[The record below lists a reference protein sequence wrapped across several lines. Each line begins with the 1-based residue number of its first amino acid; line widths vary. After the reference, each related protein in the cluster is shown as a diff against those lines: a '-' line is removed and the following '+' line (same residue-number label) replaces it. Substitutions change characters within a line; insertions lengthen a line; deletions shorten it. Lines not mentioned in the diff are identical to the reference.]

1 MLLCRIQE
9 YCDKL
14 CRMPVQWGQEMS
26 DKEIHATG
34 GETPVTAEIIAEIKR
49 AITHDDQDRLSR
61 LLEPIHAADIADLLE
76 QIDPDLKDNLV
87 ALWKNDFDGEVLS
100 ELSEPLQA
108 EVVAQLPAMGLAQ
121 AVRDLSSDDI
131 VDLTEDLHAD
141 LQATILDAL
150 DDPDRAAVEQSLR
163 CPAET
168 AGRLM
173 QREIV
178 MVPAHWD
185 VGQAIDHLRADTNLP
200 EQFYHLILTDPK
212 AQFKG
217 MVSLGRLMGSVR
229 TTRLIEIVDDD
240 CHPIDIHVPQ
250 DEVAY
255 IFNQYHLISAPVIDT
270 NNRVAGVIT
279 IDDAMALLDAEAEQD
294 ILRLAGVGDKNLSE
308 KVINVTRQR
317 FPWLIVN
324 LATAVVASLVIDRF
338 SETIEA
344 LVALAVLMPIVASM
358 GGNAGTQSLTVAV
371 RSLATRDLTRS
382 NARRIIWRETRVGLL
397 NGLLFA
403 AIAGLI
409 GLIWFGAPLL
419 GAVMG
424 LAMIITMTAAGI
436 AGILIPI
443 GLNRTRMDPALASGV
458 FVTTVTDCVG
468 FLAFLGLA
476 ALILL

>member
-1 MLLCRIQE
+1 
-9 YCDKL
+9 
-14 CRMPVQWGQEMS
+14 MS

-34 GETPVTAEIIAEIKR
+34 GETPVTAKLIAEIKR
-49 AITHDDQDRLSR
+49 AITHDDQDRLRR

-76 QIDPDLKDNLV
+76 QIDPDLRDNLV

-131 VDLTEDLHAD
+131 VDLTEDLHED
-141 LQATILDAL
+141 LRATILDAL

-217 MVSLGRLMGSVR
+217 MVSLSRLMGSVR
-229 TTRLIEIVDDD
+229 TTRLVEIIDDD
-240 CHPIDIHVPQ
+240 CHPIDINVPQ

-270 NNRVAGVIT
+270 HNRVTGIIT
-279 IDDAMALLDAEAEQD
+279 IDDAMTLLDAEAEQD

-382 NARRIIWRETRVGLL
+382 NARRIIWRETGVGLL